1 MILQPLT
8 NAPIISLRLSRLA
21 FVRSLIEFANDVVEK
36 YKTKK
41 TPISVIEKPIENKFK
56 DGAERVIIPILT
68 LVNNKTTEN
77 GSIMIEAA

>member
-1 MILQPLT
+1 M
-8 NAPIISLRLSRLA
+8 SRLA

-77 GSIMIEAA
+77 GSIMIEAE

>member
-1 MILQPLT
+1 VILQPLT
-8 NAPIISLRLSRLA
+8 NPPIISLRLSRLA
-21 FVRSLIEFANDVVEK
+21 FARSLIEFANDVVEK

-41 TPISVIEKPIENKFK
+41 TPIRVIEKPIENKFK

>member
-1 MILQPLT
+1 VILQPLT
-8 NAPIISLRLSRLA
+8 NPPIISLRLSRLA
-21 FVRSLIEFANDVVEK
+21 SVRSLIEFANDVVEK

-41 TPISVIEKPIENKFK
+41 TPIRVIEKPIENKFK